1 MKQPLDMEFDHPFK
15 ADLTPKPRGT
25 MVSYYGQQIQLS
37 PPVLSHAAILRFFKR
52 EEEDDDEDED
62 EERAGH
68 NGVASPFTSLNIGSN
83 NLNQILH
90 LQNERRSNSNRTRP
104 QPEVPDPAKAGFLFP
119 TPHSSISTSASHD
132 RDWKRLTSCYDPT
145 ICKGMNV
152 RDWRN
157 AFDGCWEG
165 NFSFFEFEAFK
176 EMLAGHSRALYEGPF
191 GEQAQVWKLTET
203 FVRPK
208 KAKPQ
213 KEPEVAIEA
222 DVEMEDQDDD
232 GSVTGSNPRA
242 KRDKGK
248 GRADTGNRGLPL
260 HGPATN
266 AGFPT
271 DVPTPTS
278 AGLATPSAEEYTLNE
293 TIKQQVA
300 AIEGYEIVPPA
311 ELDEAIDNDDEEKGL
326 EILLT
331 GTGHSAWGRFI
342 LKGRVRAWDG
352 MATLVK
358 EYAVSLTSSVGR
370 RFYG

>member
-1 MKQPLDMEFDHPFK
+1 
-15 ADLTPKPRGT
+15 
-25 MVSYYGQQIQLS
+25 
-37 PPVLSHAAILRFFKR
+37 
-52 EEEDDDEDED
+52 
-62 EERAGH
+62 
-68 NGVASPFTSLNIGSN
+68 
-83 NLNQILH
+83 
-90 LQNERRSNSNRTRP
+90 
-104 QPEVPDPAKAGFLFP
+104 
-119 TPHSSISTSASHD
+119 
-132 RDWKRLTSCYDPT
+132 
-145 ICKGMNV
+145 MNV
-152 RDWRN
+152 RDWRG

-208 KAKPQ
+208 KVRPAGS
-213 KEPEVAIEA
+213 EEDTSMET
-222 DVEMEDQDDD
+222 DVEVDEEQ
-232 GSVTGSNPRA
+232 GSETTSDTAAGTSS

-248 GRADTGNRGLPL
+248 GRADPKGLPL

-271 DVPTPTS
+271 DLPS
-278 AGLATPSAEEYTLNE
+278 SIGAGLATPSAEQYTLNE
-293 TIKQQVA
+293 TIRQQVE
-300 AIEGYEIVPPA
+300 AIKGYEIVPPD
-311 ELDEAIDNDDEEKGL
+311 ELDEAIDNQKEERGL

-358 EYAVSLTSSVGR
+358 EYAVGLFTHAWGRGLLTL
-370 RFYG
+370 